1 MAVRLI
7 NLLCWFILIPSARA
21 NPPFIKIILF
31 FSPEGVTNRRNPVL
45 IIRQMRHGLM
55 LINKPAGIIACYI
68 GCESKAASCAK
79 QGR

>member
-31 FSPEGVTNRRNPVL
+31 FFSRRGYQSPKSG
-45 IIRQMRHGLM
+45 
-55 LINKPAGIIACYI
+55 INHQTDEAWANVNK
-68 GCESKAASCAK
+68 
-79 QGR
+79 